1 MRKSNVVLLLACFM
15 AVGLLLTGC
24 GGKALSDAFDQ
35 ATVEDTAENVVAM
48 LNSEDSDGLRA
59 ICTQEMSDALTDDT
73 LQQIYE
79 ALGAGG
85 TFVEF
90 KDIAVT
96 GTTSDDVDYAVAV
109 VVAEYE
115 DQTFTYTISFNTDMQ
130 LAGLYYK

>member
-1 MRKSNVVLLLACFM
+1 VK
-15 AVGLLLTGC
+15 
-24 GGKALSDAFDQ
+24 
-35 ATVEDTAENVVAM
+35 
-48 LNSEDSDGLRA
+48 
-59 ICTQEMSDALTDDT
+59 
-73 LQQIYE
+73 
-79 ALGAGG
+79 
-85 TFVEF
+85 F